1 MSEKITCDVIRD
13 LMILCEEELCSE
25 DSKRLVL
32 NHIAECEECKKI
44 YWSKSKLE
52 KVLCHLFS
60 AQAKLYLTETVKQET
75 RSINKEV
82 LKKKKSSLQYLKQSY
97 ASLNLKKSELY
108 DKYKD
113 GFLDREGFIKEKER
127 YTDESIRVKKQIEE
141 AEAELQELQTAI
153 QELEVRKADEEHM
166 NHLLNLPEDRMKEI
180 MYTFIDEVQIFDSE
194 TIRVKWNFS
203 DGLQMVS

>member
-1 MSEKITCDVIRD
+1 M
-13 LMILCEEELCSE
+13 
-25 DSKRLVL
+25 
-32 NHIAECEECKKI
+32 
-44 YWSKSKLE
+44 
-52 KVLCHLFS
+52 
-60 AQAKLYLTETVKQET
+60 
-75 RSINKEV
+75 
-82 LKKKKSSLQYLKQSY
+82 QYLKQSY

-113 GFLDREGFIKEKER
+113 GYLDRDGFIKEKER
-127 YTDESIRVKKQIEE
+127 YADESIRVKKKIEE
-141 AEAELQELQTAI
+141 AEAELIELQSAI